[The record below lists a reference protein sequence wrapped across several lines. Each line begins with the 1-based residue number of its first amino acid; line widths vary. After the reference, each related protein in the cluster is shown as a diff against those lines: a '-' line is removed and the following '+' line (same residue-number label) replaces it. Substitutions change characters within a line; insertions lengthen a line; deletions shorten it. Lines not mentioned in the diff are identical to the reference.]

1 MKKNLL
7 LVAGIIVGEVLF
19 WTLWEASGYYWIF
32 SLVGSV
38 AAIVFAVK
46 LIRNTKEAA
55 LKPAVRWITYV
66 LCAAVIAGQLYSW
79 AWMRSRVQ
87 YPVHRVKVVDAVQT
101 NGGKYNMTLKD
112 EDGRLYKVLFSV
124 EDGEQLRAAPSGTYD
139 VFIVT
144 HALRPKCTT
153 GDVVKQNQS

>member
-7 LVAGIIVGEVLF
+7 LVAGIVAGEILF
-19 WTLWEASGYYWIF
+19 WTLCEVDYYRVF
-32 SLVGSV
+32 SFVGAV
-38 AAIVFAVK
+38 VAIVFAFK
-46 LIRNTKEAA
+46 LIRSTKRAA
-55 LKPAVRWITYV
+55 FKPVIRRIAYV
-66 LCAAVIAGQLYSW
+66 LCAAVIAGQFYGW
-79 AWMRSRVQ
+79 AWVRSRVQ

-112 EDGRLYKVLFSV
+112 EDGRLYEVLFSA
-124 EDGEQLRAAPSGTYD
+124 EGGEQLRAAPSGTYD